1 MAAIKRRK
9 PAAVRKTVFL
19 RVRISE
25 AQDAEFKEAAEA
37 AGITVSAWATERLLA
52 AARAERRKR
61 EAADG

>member
-9 PAAVRKTVFL
+9 PAGVRKTLFL

-61 EAADG
+61 ETA